1 MNVPFSSGSAARPG
15 EGGAAPI
22 IVRAARRE
30 EDRLLAPL
38 LARAFQRDP
47 QLSWLLGSSEASR
60 RPLER
65 FFEIHLNDAARYGAV
80 DVADDD
86 GSGQVIGAALW
97 MPPGRRYPTA
107 LRQLATIPTYV
118 RIFGSRL
125 TAAQRVLA
133 ATAKVHPTEPHWYL
147 TVLGVEP
154 REQGRGAGAAL
165 VRAGLARAGAAV
177 VPAYL
182 ETNSEKNVAIYEHL
196 GFEVRDHVEIPG
208 GCPPSTTMWHPAPTG
223 AAAPEAEGRAD
234 Q

>member
-1 MNVPFSSGSAARPG
+1 MSVPFSSGSSAQSG
-15 EGGAAPI
+15 ESPAPI
-22 IVRAARRE
+22 IVRAARRDDE
-30 EDRLLAPL
+30 RLLAPL
-38 LARAFQRDP
+38 LARAFERDP
-47 QLSWLLGSSEASR
+47 QLSWLLGPSDDGR
-60 RPLER
+60 RRLER
-65 FFEIHLNDAARYGAV
+65 FFALQLRDAARYGAV
-80 DVADDD
+80 DVAVED
-86 GSGQVIGAALW
+86 GSGGAIGAALW
-97 MPPGRRYPTA
+97 MPPGRRYPTV
-107 LRQLATIPTYV
+107 LRQLATIPTYA

-125 TAAQRVLA
+125 NAAQRALA

-165 VRAGLARAGAAV
+165 VRAGLARAGADG

-208 GCPPSTTMWHPAPTG
+208 GCPPSTTMWHPGPTG
-223 AAAPEAEGRAD
+223 AAAPEARGRAG